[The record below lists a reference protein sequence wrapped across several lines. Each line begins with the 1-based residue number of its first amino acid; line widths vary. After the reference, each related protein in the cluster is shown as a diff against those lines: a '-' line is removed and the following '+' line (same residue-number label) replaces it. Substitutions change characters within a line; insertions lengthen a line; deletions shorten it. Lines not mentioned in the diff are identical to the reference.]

1 VALVALAPSIP
12 FSSAGPQALV
22 VVVAVVVEIA
32 TREQQRAARVA
43 LAVYTEGV
51 VERDRRTL
59 L

>member
-1 VALVALAPSIP
+1 VALAALAPSIP

-22 VVVAVVVEIA
+22 VAAAAVVEIV
-32 TREQQRAARVA
+32 TLERQRAA
-43 LAVYTEGV
+43 LAAMPVYTEGV